1 MTQQPEISR
10 TNSQQ
15 RTTLIIA
22 VFALICITVHLTL
35 RWTVTSPIL
44 AGQLPSAWPLIL
56 GLILGGIPL
65 VWDLLKQAFAG
76 EFGSDLLAGL
86 AMITAL
92 LQGEYLAGVF
102 VVLMLSGGQALE
114 AYAVRSASSVLDAL
128 AKRLPQTAHRR
139 LADEKITDVALG
151 EVAVGDTLVIFP
163 HEICPVDGTVVEGHG
178 SMDESY
184 LTGEP
189 YLMPKAPGSSVFS
202 GSINGNAVLVI
213 HADQLAVDSRYAKI
227 MNVMRAAEQRK
238 PRMRRLADRLGAFY
252 TPLAVAIAVFAW
264 LLSGESQRFL
274 AVLVVATPCPLL
286 IGIPVAIL
294 GGISLSARR
303 GIIIRDPGVLE
314 RIDQCRVAIFD
325 KTGTLTYG
333 RPALTECLTRP
344 GVTEQEVLRLTAA
357 LERYSRHPLA
367 ESIVRGAQKRGL
379 VIPEATQ
386 VHEPPGQGLTGM
398 VEGRSLEVT
407 SRKKVIATK
416 VARSED
422 LPAQSAGLECV
433 VVIDQKFAAVLR
445 FRDEPRKDGKS
456 FVGHLPQHHF
466 SRVMIVSGDRESEVR
481 YLADAVGIQE
491 VYFSQSPE
499 QKLELVREQT
509 RKAKTMYMGDGIND
523 APALTAATVGV
534 AFGQSSDVTAE
545 AASAVILESSL
556 QKVDE
561 FFHIGHRMR
570 TIALQSAVGGMLL
583 SLIGMLAASMGYLP
597 PVAGA
602 ICQELIDILAV
613 VNSLRV
619 AVYPG
624 ALSDMSE
631 E

>member
-1 MTQQPEISR
+1 MTSQPQ
-10 TNSQQ
+10 NSESNNQQ
-15 RTTLIIA
+15 RATLIIA
-22 VFALICITVHLTL
+22 VFALVCIAGHFAL
-35 RWTVTSPIL
+35 RWTVTSPVF

-56 GLILGGIPL
+56 GLILGGLPL
-65 VWDLLKQAFAG
+65 VWDLLKQASAG

-86 AMITAL
+86 AMVTAL

-139 LADEKITDVALG
+139 LADEKITDIALG
-151 EVAVGDTLVIFP
+151 EVAIGDTLVIFP
-163 HEICPVDGTVVEGHG
+163 HEICPVDGTILEGHG

-202 GSINGNAVLVI
+202 GAINGNAVLVI
-213 HADQLAVDSRYAKI
+213 HADRLAVDSRYAKI
-227 MNVMRAAEQRK
+227 MNVMREAEQRK

-252 TPLAVAIAVFAW
+252 TPLAVAIAMLAW
-264 LLSGESQRFL
+264 MLSGESQRFL

-407 SRKKVIATK
+407 SRKKVIGTG
-416 VARSED
+416 VAKPED
-422 LPAQSAGLECV
+422 LPAQAAGLECV
-433 VVIDQKFAAVLR
+433 VVIDGEFAAVLR

-456 FVGHLPQHHF
+456 FVGQTFAKRPANGRL
-466 SRVMIVSGDRESEVR
+466 V
-481 YLADAVGIQE
+481 
-491 VYFSQSPE
+491 VY
-499 QKLELVREQT
+499 
-509 RKAKTMYMGDGIND
+509 D
-523 APALTAATVGV
+523 
-534 AFGQSSDVTAE
+534 
-545 AASAVILESSL
+545 
-556 QKVDE
+556 
-561 FFHIGHRMR
+561 
-570 TIALQSAVGGMLL
+570 
-583 SLIGMLAASMGYLP
+583 
-597 PVAGA
+597 
-602 ICQELIDILAV
+602 
-613 VNSLRV
+613 
-619 AVYPG
+619 
-624 ALSDMSE
+624 
-631 E
+631 